1 MGNSVLLIEDEPNI
15 IEAISFI
22 LSRADWTV
30 HSHSNG
36 ADAIGEVKRRMPD
49 VVVLDVMLPGKTG
62 FEVLQDIRGDDVT
75 ADIPVLMLTA
85 RGQTKDR
92 EMAEK
97 SGANMFMT
105 KPFSN
110 SEVLEKINALVT

>member
-1 MGNSVLLIEDEPNI
+1 M
-15 IEAISFI
+15 
-22 LSRADWTV
+22 
-30 HSHSNG
+30 
-36 ADAIGEVKRRMPD
+36 
-49 VVVLDVMLPGKTG
+49 
-62 FEVLQDIRGDDVT
+62 LQDIRGDDVT